1 NVKIN
6 RQTTVEE
13 LYHYTQN
20 TKIEYPKTAAD
31 GKAIGHLFDMDN
43 TQAWIS
49 PSRSFAY
56 SLGEPR
62 GLTRNVYTD
71 VLVNSDGEKVPCN
84 VLYSTCQGVKICPYL
99 ASSLKE
105 QTHTSGSRD
114 QCTFDLE
121 CEQRERTTSLDRDLL
136 EKTLN
141 YWAYL
146 RDNGCGRELQQT
158 THYADHELDHYN
170 VVHASPR
177 KKKRGHQ
184 PKPTC
189 EGRIVLR
196 YTSNERPYLWNHFCD
211 FSLANDIFHSEYL
224 LALCTGDMDNVYHWE
239 KAASDDGY
247 GPLAP
252 CSTVRNNTTV
262 RVDCPIQHRTSEGS
276 MLMTEME
283 SLSCRSTFRVYE
295 PLEEFR
301 QMCPRILVVCSG
313 EHTHPIPLSTKTPPN
328 IRAEI
333 LDLLEFSMTREL
345 ADMTPRRFLRHPI
358 VLSYIRQKVPFISQP
373 QLSDVHPSLNNMDHL
388 RAYIT
393 HVQDKVFPVGTGWE
407 GLLRR
412 KELQDRERPLG
423 ERYIRLMEELSLPNL
438 HMLAGDDGDDEEEDS
453 QFRIAICM
461 FPQRSHDLLKA
472 RFIQS
477 DISYKRVA
485 GFKELELVGW
495 DEQSKTTIVFCRAY
509 MTRESAAAH
518 LIFFRRLDDIVHKDT
533 GHWLS
538 FRHLHANSLQDRS
551 GILHW
556 AIDQGRGPAKGMA
569 LYLHELASRLPHS
582 KKDLH
587 EPDRYLHQL
596 EPYDHLHRIARL
608 CTAHINRNIAKSKVP
623 EHIKVKMRSLMCI
636 KHPDWER
643 TIQEI
648 EQSSKAGKDWILDKI
663 SSKFAFPGMCQEK
676 SFIPLDIWKA
686 GPATTDLVESAHW
699 NSYLEGVGCSL
710 TSGVEKAEHVDQLRL

>member
-1 NVKIN
+1 
-6 RQTTVEE
+6 
-13 LYHYTQN
+13 
-20 TKIEYPKTAAD
+20 
-31 GKAIGHLFDMDN
+31 
-43 TQAWIS
+43 
-49 PSRSFAY
+49 
-56 SLGEPR
+56 
-62 GLTRNVYTD
+62 
-71 VLVNSDGEKVPCN
+71 
-84 VLYSTCQGVKICPYL
+84 
-99 ASSLKE
+99 
-105 QTHTSGSRD
+105 
-114 QCTFDLE
+114 
-121 CEQRERTTSLDRDLL
+121 DLL

-146 RDNGCGRELQQT
+146 RDNGCGRELQQA
-158 THYADHELDHYN
+158 THYTDQELDHYN
-170 VVHASPR
+170 TVHASPR

-189 EGRIVLR
+189 TGRIVLR
-196 YTSNERPYLWNHFCD
+196 YTSNDRPYLCCEHFDKQASRNHFCD
-211 FSLANDIFHSEYL
+211 FSLANDIFHTEYL
-224 LALCTGDMDNVYHWE
+224 LALCTGDSNEIYRWE
-239 KAASDDGY
+239 NIALDDGY

-252 CSTVRNNTTV
+252 CSTVRNNTTI
-262 RVDCPIQHRTSEGS
+262 RVDCPYQHRASEGL
-276 MLMTEME
+276 MLMTEMVT
-283 SLSCRSTFRVYE
+283 LSCRSIFRVYE
-295 PLEEFR
+295 PVEEFR

-313 EHTHPIPLSTKTPPN
+313 EHTHPVPLSTKTPPN
-328 IRAEI
+328 IRSEI
-333 LDLLEFSMTREL
+333 LDLLETSMVREL

-358 VLSYIRQKVPFISQP
+358 VLSYIRRKVPFISQP
-373 QLSDVHPSLNNMDHL
+373 QLSDLHPSLNNMDHL

-407 GLLRR
+407 G
-412 KELQDRERPLG
+412 KQKVIQDKERPLG
-423 ERYIRLMEELSLPNL
+423 ERYIRLMEEVSLPDMRKIAN
-438 HMLAGDDGDDEEEDS
+438 DEDDEDEGEES
-453 QFRIAICM
+453 KFRIVICM

-518 LIFFRRLDDIVHKDT
+518 LIFFRHLDDIVHKDT
-533 GHWLS
+533 GQWLS
-538 FRHLHANSLQDRS
+538 FRHLHGNSLQDRS

-556 AIDQGRGPAKGMA
+556 AIDQGRGPAKGVS
-569 LYLHELASRLPHS
+569 LNISLAARLPLS

-587 EPDRYLHQL
+587 EPERYLHQL
-596 EPYDHLHRIARL
+596 DPYEHLHRIARL

-636 KHPDWER
+636 QHPDWEK
-643 TIQEI
+643 TIHDI
-648 EQSSKAGKDWILDKI
+648 EQSSKAGKDWILDKMA
-663 SSKFAFPGMCQEK
+663 SKFAFPGMCQQR

-710 TSGVEKAEHVDQLRL
+710 TSGVEKAEHVDRLRLASAQVPVLSFLIYIFADSLRLFLIDIYGHRHIYQQYSN